1 VRVAFG
7 AFVCASAIGCFV
19 GDLLFFDF
27 FGPLIVVPLSLIS
40 FAVVGALLVVRR
52 AGGAIGWLLG
62 AAGAAFG
69 LVYLSGACAYMSVL
83 PGASLP
89 ASEWLDAVRD
99 TVQPAHASVWLRRV
113 APL

>member
-1 VRVAFG
+1 MRVAFG
-7 AFVCASAIGCFV
+7 AFVCATAIGCFV

-62 AAGAAFG
+62 AAGA
-69 LVYLSGACAYMSVL
+69 LLL
-83 PGASLP
+83 N
-89 ASEWLDAVRD
+89 AVRD
-99 TVQPAHASVWLRRV
+99 TVQPAHASVWLREV
-113 APL
+113 ARL